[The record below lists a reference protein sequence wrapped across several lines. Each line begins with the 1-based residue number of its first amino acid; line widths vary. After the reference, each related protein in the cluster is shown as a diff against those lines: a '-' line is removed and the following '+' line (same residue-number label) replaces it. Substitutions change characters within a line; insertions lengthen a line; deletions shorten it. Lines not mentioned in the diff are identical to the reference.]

1 LDNKLYTTK
10 RMEEMES
17 NLLAA
22 EELID
27 LLPQIRDLYKLSF
40 NQDMSEEYFKW
51 RYLENPTNDLIVS
64 VVLDKQKLIHAR
76 ASIPTMMQLN
86 GMKEKTISTTNV
98 MVHPEY
104 RDQGLLS
111 NAQFFYEEVIK
122 RGYKLVWG
130 FPNNITHRI
139 AIRAF
144 GFSDVYEIPTMQ
156 LDLGSRERASIP
168 ECETDHQFNLDYS
181 DIYTNSKLN
190 CVVKNEA
197 YLSWRYYKNPSDN
210 YYNFVVQQNKKV
222 SSYMVVKR
230 FRNRL
235 NIIDLQVSNPEEGS
249 YLLDTAINYALSVSL
264 DMVTAWLPRHAIV
277 HSLAEKRGFRNSVPI
292 TYFCILPLTGELDI
306 STNYGDWFIQ
316 MGDFYSY

>member
-1 LDNKLYTTK
+1 
-10 RMEEMES
+10 MES

-76 ASIPTMMQLN
+76 ASIPCMMQLN
-86 GMKEKTISTTNV
+86 GIEEKTISTTNV

-104 RDQGLLS
+104 SGKGLFS

-130 FPNNITHRI
+130 FPNNLTHRMV
-139 AIRAF
+139 IRAF

-156 LDLGSRERASIP
+156 LDLGGRERAIIP
-168 ECETDHQFNLDYS
+168 ECETDHQFKMDYS
-181 DIYTNSKLN
+181 DIYSSLLLN
-190 CVVKNEA
+190 CVIKNEA
-197 YLSWRYYKNPSDN
+197 YLNWRYYKNPLDN
-210 YYNFVVQQNKKV
+210 YYNFVVHHDKKV

-235 NIIDLQVSNPEEGS
+235 NIIDLQVSDSDEGS
-249 YLLDTAINYALSVSL
+249 YLLDSAINYALSSSF
-264 DMVTAWLPRHAIV
+264 DMVTAWLPRHAIT
-277 HSLAEKRGFRNSVPI
+277 HSLAEKRGFRNNVPI
-292 TYFCILPLTGELDI
+292 TYFCILPLTGELNI
-306 STNYGDWFIQ
+306 SSNYGDWFIQ